1 MTLSSL
7 ESFFGTAA
15 AAAPWLAELSV
26 AALWL
31 GLQLL
36 PYPAIDAAVRTA
48 DIELSLQPL
57 LELAVAAPAVG
68 VAQFLFQCL
77 PDCGV

>member
-26 AALWL
+26 VALWT
-31 GLQLL
+31 GTTASPL
-36 PYPAIDAAVRTA
+36 PSDRAAVRTA
-48 DIELSLQPL
+48 DTELSLQPL
-57 LELAVAAPAVG
+57 LELAVAAPAVR
-68 VAQFLFQCL
+68 VAQFLFQLL
-77 PDCGV
+77 PDCGG